1 MSNIPKD
8 NPVGKSGGRA
18 ILWMI
23 PRSISTAFTKCMSGI
38 PGCEVWMEPFFFCHF
53 ALNELEKLGI
63 KGKPMSYDGHEE
75 LFKTAAE
82 ALEKYMPGVTC
93 FPDRLPFATVKK
105 DLEDSISKY
114 VFVKDESIAMQTDQ
128 RRQFIPEGYQHAFLI
143 RHPLLVYKSMRKG
156 SFVQFLEAGM
166 LKFNETDESS
176 FDFRPYAKEHGVDIV
191 FEQHHKQWT
200 YIRDHVNPSPLV
212 IDSSALLTNPAP
224 VLREFCEAVGFPY
237 SESLL
242 QWSGSPEVAKEWK
255 WPGENM
261 YKDENYLGAAKNSTH
276 FTPPAA
282 VPAWEEVTDDVREL
296 AEKAMPYY
304 EDMIQRRPVET
315 SS

>member
-1 MSNIPKD
+1 MSHVPNDIPRGQ
-8 NPVGKSGGRA
+8 NGGRA
-18 ILWMI
+18 ILWMT

-38 PGCEVWMEPFFFCHF
+38 PGCEVWMEPFGFTHF

-63 KGKPMSYDGHEE
+63 KDKPVNYAGHEE

-82 ALEKYMPGVTC
+82 ALEKYMPGVTF
-93 FPDRLPFATVKK
+93 FPDRLPFATIKK
-105 DLEDSISKY
+105 DLEDSTSKY
-114 VFVKDESIAMQTDQ
+114 VFVKDESISMPTDE

-143 RHPLLVYKSMRKG
+143 RHPLLVYKSLRKG
-156 SFVQFLEAGM
+156 SFAQYKEAGT

-176 FDFRPYAKEHGVDIV
+176 FDFRPYAKEDGLDAV
-191 FEQHHKQWT
+191 FQQHHDLWT

-224 VLREFCEAVGFPY
+224 VLQQFCEAVGFPY

-242 QWSGSPEVAKEWK
+242 QWTGSPEVAKSWK
-255 WPGENM
+255 WPGENI
-261 YKDENYLGAAKNSTH
+261 YKDEVFLGVAMYSTH

-282 VPAWEEVTDDVREL
+282 VPAWEEVTDDVHEL

-304 EDMIQRRPVET
+304 DDMLKHRLVE
-315 SS
+315 

>member
-1 MSNIPKD
+1 MSNIPND
-8 NPVGKSGGRA
+8 HPVGESGGRA

-38 PGCEVWMEPFFFCHF
+38 PGCEVWMEPFGFCHF
-53 ALNELEKLGI
+53 ALKELEKIGI
-63 KGKPMSYDGHEE
+63 TEQPTSYDGHEKE
-75 LFKTAAE
+75 FKIAAE
-82 ALEKYMPGVTC
+82 TLGKYMPEVTY
-93 FPDRLPFATVKK
+93 FPDRLPFATIKK
-105 DLEDSISKY
+105 DLEESTSKY
-114 VFVKDESIAMQTDQ
+114 VFVKDESVAMPTDQ
-128 RRQFIPEGYQHAFLI
+128 RRQFIPKGYQHAFII

-156 SFVQFLEAGM
+156 WFAQLQESGM

-176 FDFRPYAKEHGVDIV
+176 FDLCHYAKEDGIDAV
-191 FEQHHKQWT
+191 FQQHHELWT

-242 QWSGSPEVAKEWK
+242 QWSGSPEVGKSWK
-255 WPGENM
+255 WPADNM
-261 YKDENYLGAAKNSTH
+261 YKNEAFLGVSMYSTH

-304 EDMIQRRPVET
+304 EDMLKHRITE
-315 SS
+315 

>member
-1 MSNIPKD
+1 MSHVPNDIPRGQ
-8 NPVGKSGGRA
+8 NGGRA

-38 PGCEVWMEPFFFCHF
+38 PGCEVWMEPFGFSQF
-53 ALNELEKLGI
+53 AMNELEKLGI
-63 KGKPMSYDGHEE
+63 KDKPMSYAGHEE

-82 ALEKYMPGVTC
+82 ALEKYMPGVTF
-93 FPDRLPFATVKK
+93 FPDRLPFATIKK
-105 DLEDSISKY
+105 GLEESTGKY
-114 VFVKDESIAMQTDQ
+114 VFVKDESISMPTDEK
-128 RRQFIPEGYQHAFLI
+128 RQFIPKGYQHAFLI
-143 RHPLLVYKSMRKG
+143 RHPLLVYRSLRKG
-156 SFVQFLEAGM
+156 SFAQYKEAGM

-176 FDFRPYAKEHGVDIV
+176 FDFRPYAKEDGLDAV
-191 FEQHHKQWT
+191 FQQHHDLWT

-224 VLREFCEAVGFPY
+224 VLRQFCEAVGLPY

-242 QWSGSPEVAKEWK
+242 QWTGSPEVAKSWK
-255 WPGENM
+255 WPGENI
-261 YKDENYLGAAKNSTH
+261 YKDEVFLGVAKYSTH

-282 VPAWEEVTDDVREL
+282 VPAWEEVRDDVREL

-304 EDMIQRRPVET
+304 DDMLKHRLVE
-315 SS
+315 